1 MQAGK
6 TSPWAGMAH
15 GGLQG
20 WNGWTFVPGPA
31 TLEVSIDP
39 AAHGD
44 VVGPLSRGVFLK
56 TSAGKEL
63 EFTLNATVAH

>member
-6 TSPWAGMAH
+6 TSPWAGMGHEIQKWSTWRLA
-15 GGLQG
+15 
-20 WNGWTFVPGPA
+20 PGA
-31 TLEVSIDP
+31 AMLEVTIDP

-44 VVGPLSRGVFLK
+44 DAVGPLSRGVYLM

-63 EFTLNATVAH
+63 DFELKATLTH